1 VPPKGAK
8 ARAPQRP
15 AAVASGPA
23 TPATSGWVVWT
34 SLGLC
39 VLGLL
44 DAAYLTFEHFTASST
59 LACSDSGTINCL
71 KVTTSSYSKVL
82 GIPVALLGLIF
93 FVAMTV
99 LCLPQVWRWRNP
111 VIRPVRLA
119 ATVVGMISVLYL
131 LWAELFKIDAIC
143 LFCTGVHVLTFLLFA
158 LVATE
163 ASGALA
169 PIEDV

>member
-1 VPPKGAK
+1 MPPKGAK
-8 ARAPQRP
+8 ARTSQRP
-15 AAVASGPA
+15 AATARAVGSPQ
-23 TPATSGWVVWT
+23 TPSWVVWT
-34 SLGLC
+34 SLGLS

-82 GIPVALLGLIF
+82 GMPVALLGLVF
-93 FVAMTV
+93 FVAMTA
-99 LCLPQVWRWRNP
+99 LCLPQVWRWRHP
-111 VIRPVRLA
+111 LIRPLRLA

-163 ASGALA
+163 ATGALA
-169 PIEDV
+169 PIEE

>member
-1 VPPKGAK
+1 
-8 ARAPQRP
+8 
-15 AAVASGPA
+15 
-23 TPATSGWVVWT
+23 
-34 SLGLC
+34 
-39 VLGLL
+39 
-44 DAAYLTFEHFTASST
+44 
-59 LACSDSGTINCL
+59 
-71 KVTTSSYSKVL
+71 
-82 GIPVALLGLIF
+82 
-93 FVAMTV
+93 
-99 LCLPQVWRWRNP
+99 
-111 VIRPVRLA
+111 VIRPLRLA

>member
-1 VPPKGAK
+1 VA
-8 ARAPQRP
+8 AAPR
-15 AAVASGPA
+15 
-23 TPATSGWVVWT
+23 TPGWVIWT
-34 SLGLC
+34 SLAFC

-82 GIPVALLGLIF
+82 GMPVALLGLIF
-93 FVAMTV
+93 FVAMTA
-99 LCLPQVWRWRNP
+99 LCLPQLWRSRIPW
-111 VIRPVRLA
+111 IRPLRLA

-143 LFCTGVHVLTFLLFA
+143 LFCTGVHVLTFLVFA

-169 PIEDV
+169 PIEG